1 MKFNVNDLV
10 KLKDNVNDKIYKNLK
25 NRILTIRN
33 INTNNKTYGING
45 YYFKEDLLV
54 PYIKGQDCYNDLK
67 KFIKSGIF
75 GNFRDC
81 IDYEDRLFVICDINY
96 NLVMVYQ
103 DGGFDYVK
111 TYLTIRDNG
120 YISALYDD
128 KIKSF
133 DGCNDNNLVWSCDP
147 YMTITTKEEKENY
160 IKLNDIDKMIN
171 ERYGFLANAIL
182 TDVCK
187 LEKYKF

>member
-10 KLKDNVNDKIYKNLK
+10 KLKDNVNGEIYKDLK
-25 NRILTIRN
+25 NKVLTIRD
-33 INTNNKTYGING
+33 IDITDKTYNIGGIYVRGN
-45 YYFKEDLLV
+45 LLV
-54 PYIKGQDCYNDLK
+54 PYVKGQDHYNDLK
-67 KFIKSGIF
+67 DFIKSGIF

-81 IDYEDRLFVICDINY
+81 IDYEDRLFVICNINN

-103 DGGFDYVK
+103 DGSFDYVK

-128 KIKSF
+128 KTNCF
-133 DGCNDNNLVWSCDP
+133 DGCNDSHLVWSCDP

-171 ERYGFLANAIL
+171 ERYGFLADAIL